1 MRYFVGFVLF
11 LLALAASPMSVSAQ
25 ADEEGATVEPA
36 APQPGR
42 PDLSGERY
50 QPWGVPRGVGAQ
62 ADEEGATVE
71 PGPREPSLP
80 SEPGGEEGSRSLEY
94 ADPVSA
100 PSNTKWGLD
109 WSLVGE
115 TPDVQTAKIGL
126 GVSTA
131 VLAVGGVVLGISFIE
146 LCILQEDCPEPSW
159 HRPVRITGGVLMAG
173 GAAGMIV
180 SGILLG
186 VRKRK
191 LRRLPETHYGRP
203 RRVQWDLAGSRLVF

>member
-11 LLALAASPMSVSAQ
+11 LLALGAAPRSVSAQ
-25 ADEEGATVEPA
+25 EAKEGAISEPNRQEPSSEPA
-36 APQPGR
+36 
-42 PDLSGERY
+42 
-50 QPWGVPRGVGAQ
+50 
-62 ADEEGATVE
+62 
-71 PGPREPSLP
+71 
-80 SEPGGEEGSRSLEY
+80 GEEGSRSLEY
-94 ADPVSA
+94 GDPVST
-100 PSNTKWGLD
+100 PPNTKWGLD
-109 WSLVGE
+109 WSLVEE

-126 GVSTA
+126 GVSAA
-131 VLAVGGVVLGISFIE
+131 VIAVGGVVFGVSFIE

-186 VRKRK
+186 VRKRQE
-191 LRRLPETHYGRP
+191 RRVQETHYGRS